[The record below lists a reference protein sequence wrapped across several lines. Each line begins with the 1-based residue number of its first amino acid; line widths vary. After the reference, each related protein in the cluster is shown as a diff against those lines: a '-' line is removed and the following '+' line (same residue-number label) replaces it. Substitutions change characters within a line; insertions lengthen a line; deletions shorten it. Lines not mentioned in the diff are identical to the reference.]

1 MNNRRDFLKTAAVAG
16 LGTMISPTMAF
27 SGSKNGE
34 KIKLAFIGLGAR
46 GIWHLN
52 NALLRDDT
60 EVVAICDID
69 EKAIDNSL
77 KAIKKFNKKKPQVFG
92 KNDLDYRNLLE
103 LNEVQGVIISTPWVW
118 HTPMS
123 VDAMKAGKFTGVE
136 VSAAMT
142 LQECWDLVNVHE
154 ETGSH
159 LMILENVC
167 YRRDVMAVLQMVR
180 EGLFGEAMHA
190 RCGYQHDL
198 RHVKFNNGE
207 QTYGG
212 GVEFGE
218 KGTSEAAW
226 RTHHSLYKNGDLYP
240 THGIGPVA
248 MYMDINRGNK
258 FNTISSFATKA
269 RGLNDYIIKNGG
281 KDHPNANLDWK
292 LGDIVTSTISTA
304 NGETIIVTH
313 DTNLPR
319 PYSLGFR
326 FQGTNG
332 LWQHEDGY
340 SAPGGNLMHIAGQ
353 TKDHKWDDAKDWL
366 DKHDHPLWAKY
377 GDIAE
382 GAGHGGM
389 DYFIM
394 HEFVMSIK
402 HNVAPPMDAY
412 DAAAWSAI
420 TPLSER
426 SIEEGGAVQHFPDF
440 TRGKWFKRKPVFG
453 KNEVY
458 L

>member
-1 MNNRRDFLKTAAVAG
+1 MNTKRRDFLKTAAIAGAGTIVAPG
-16 LGTMISPTMAF
+16 MGFAK
-27 SGSKNGE
+27 SKNE
-34 KIKLAFIGLGAR
+34 KVKLAFIGTGAR

-52 NALLRDDT
+52 NALLREDT
-60 EVVAICDID
+60 EVVAICDTD
-69 EKAIDNSL
+69 D
-77 KAIKKFNKKKPQVFG
+77 KAIKNALKYVEKHGKKKPQIFG
-92 KNDLDYRNLLE
+92 KNELDYRNMLDLK
-103 LNEVQGVIISTPWVW
+103 EVQGVIISTPWVW

-123 VDAMKAGKFTGVE
+123 VDSMKAGKFTGVE

-180 EGLFGEAMHA
+180 EGMFGESMHA

-198 RHVKFNNGE
+198 RNVKFNNGVD
-207 QTYGG
+207 TYGG

-218 KGTSEAAW
+218 KGASEAKW
-226 RTHHSLYKNGDLYP
+226 RTHHSLHKNGDLYP
-240 THGIGPVA
+240 THGAGPVA
-248 MYMDINRGNK
+248 TYMDINRGNK
-258 FNTISSFATKA
+258 FDTISSFATKA
-269 RGLNDYIIKNGG
+269 RGLNEYIIEKGG
-281 KDHPNANLDWK
+281 KDHPNANLPWK

-326 FQGTNG
+326 FQGTKG
-332 LWQHEDGY
+332 LWEHEDGY
-340 SAPGGNLMHIAGQ
+340 SAKHGNLMYIDGQ
-353 TKDHKWDDAKDWL
+353 TKPHQWDDAKQWL
-366 DKHDHPLWAKY
+366 DKYDHPLWAKY
-377 GDIAE
+377 GETAT

-389 DYFIM
+389 DF
-394 HEFVMSIK
+394 FVMHDFVNSIK
-402 HNVAPPMDAY
+402 HNIAPPLDAY

-440 TRGKWFKRKPVFG
+440 TRGKWFKREPIFG